1 MKNEDLKKKI
11 ETLDAL
17 KDMTVANKIIKK
29 SKVEKKENPADSK
42 YK

>member
-1 MKNEDLKKKI
+1 MSKFTILTNEDLKKKI

-29 SKVEKKENPADSK
+29 SKD
-42 YK
+42 